1 MKAKDRQL
9 VRAIESEEQKR
20 ALAHHKFADAE
31 KVRKQQLH
39 EKQTQLKQ
47 ANVAVTASNNM
58 HMLLVSQAQLKKNV
72 ELKMAGDMDEVRP
85 RPWSWHDLQ
94 CSHDSSVFMMCAA
107 VVLCFLCFV
116 FVLFFY
122 FRFRSC

>member
-31 KVRKQQLH
+31 KVRKQQLQ

-72 ELKMAGDMDEVRP
+72 ELKMAGDMDEVRSWP
-85 RPWSWHDLQ
+85 RGGFA
-94 CSHDSSVFMMCAA
+94 CSSESTLL
-107 VVLCFLCFV
+107 VVAS
-116 FVLFFY
+116 VLFCVSGT
-122 FRFRSC
+122 R